1 MEEEEEGQPSLEQT
15 ATSATAGE
23 EEEGEL
29 GEGTAPTDQPS
40 TSASTSQT
48 KEEGGEREK
57 YGVIEL
63 VGGVYTIYHFSP
75 TPPPPLS
82 PSPFTSLLH

>member
-15 ATSATAGE
+15 ATSVTAEE

-29 GEGTAPTDQPS
+29 GEGSAPTDQPS

-48 KEEGGEREK
+48 NEEGGEREMWCNW
-57 YGVIEL
+57 GEPERAP
-63 VGGVYTIYHFSP
+63 H
-75 TPPPPLS
+75 
-82 PSPFTSLLH
+82 